1 MNPALGKEYER
12 FRALLIEARLGA
24 GMTQS
29 EVASE
34 LGQPQSYVSK
44 YERGER
50 RLDVIEFLKVARII
64 GFNPIEM
71 ISELMPDKTETRRG
85 SKRARK

>member
-1 MNPALGKEYER
+1 MNPALDKEYER

-29 EVASE
+29 EVALK
-34 LGQPQSYVSK
+34 LGQPQSFVSK

-50 RLDVIEFLKVARII
+50 RLDVVEYFEVAEVI
-64 GFNPIEM
+64 GFDPLALLKEFHKKK
-71 ISELMPDKTETRRG
+71 SR
-85 SKRARK
+85 